1 MIVDDV
7 VKHILTSKVYDIATE
22 TPLTYAPRLS
32 AEKGCSVYL
41 KREDLQSVHSFK
53 IRGAY
58 NKIAHLSEDEKGRG
72 VIAASAGN
80 HAQGVALSAQRLGI
94 DALIIMPKTTPSI
107 KVDAVLGFGAKIE
120 LYGDS
125 YSETYEYCKKRE
137 VETGRTFIDPF
148 DDILVIAGQ
157 GTIGKEIMEQ
167 LSEVTHI
174 FVAVGGGGLISGIAS
189 YVKAFRPHVQIISV
203 EPQDSNCLAVSIDQ
217 GERVTLPYVGIFAD
231 GVAVKQVGLLP
242 FSFAS
247 RFVDD
252 FVTVTTDQICYA
264 MKGVFEET
272 RSILEPAGAL
282 ALAGLQ
288 QYELPPEAK
297 AVAICSGANITF
309 ETLQQVAERTLIGS
323 GREALLSV
331 HMSERP
337 GALHAF
343 CREVV
348 KDRGITEFSYR
359 LQRRSLAHV
368 LVGLTVEGREDK
380 ERLLERIKETDFS
393 CTDLSD
399 DDIVKLHLRHMIGGE
414 AAEAVDQIFY
424 QIEFPERSYAL
435 ADFLGILEDRWN
447 ICLFHYRNGASDTG
461 NVLIGFETPSQDEL
475 EQALTKAGYTWTC
488 VSDDQVVRTFLG
500 GDGVMKMGHLLT
512 AGH

>member
-1 MIVDDV
+1 M
-7 VKHILTSKVYDIATE
+7 
-22 TPLTYAPRLS
+22 
-32 AEKGCSVYL
+32 
-41 KREDLQSVHSFK
+41 
-53 IRGAY
+53 
-58 NKIAHLSEDEKGRG
+58 
-72 VIAASAGN
+72 
-80 HAQGVALSAQRLGI
+80 
-94 DALIIMPKTTPSI
+94 
-107 KVDAVLGFGAKIE
+107 
-120 LYGDS
+120 
-125 YSETYEYCKKRE
+125 
-137 VETGRTFIDPF
+137 
-148 DDILVIAGQ
+148 
-157 GTIGKEIMEQ
+157 
-167 LSEVTHI
+167 
-174 FVAVGGGGLISGIAS
+174 
-189 YVKAFRPHVQIISV
+189 KAFRPHVQIISV

-217 GERVTLPYVGIFAD
+217 GERVTLPMSASSPMGGRQTGRPA
-231 GVAVKQVGLLP
+231 P

-424 QIEFPERSYAL
+424 QIEFRALLRAGGLFGHPGRSV
-435 ADFLGILEDRWN
+435 E
-447 ICLFHYRNGASDTG
+447 
-461 NVLIGFETPSQDEL
+461 
-475 EQALTKAGYTWTC
+475 
-488 VSDDQVVRTFLG
+488 
-500 GDGVMKMGHLLT
+500 HLSLPLPQW
-512 AGH
+512 GQRHRKCPHRL

>member
-1 MIVDDV
+1 MSLMIVDDV
-7 VKHILTSKVYDIATE
+7 VKHILTSKVYEVAVE

-32 AEKGCSVYL
+32 KEKGCSIYL

-58 NKIAHLSEDEKGRG
+58 NKIAHLSEKEKNRG
-72 VIAASAGN
+72 IIAASAGN

-107 KVDAVLGFGAKIE
+107 KIDAVLGFGAKVE

-125 YSETYEYCKKRE
+125 YSETFEHCRKR
-137 VETGRTFIDPF
+137 VTETGRTFIDPF

-167 LSEVTHI
+167 LSDVTHI
-174 FVAVGGGGLISGIAS
+174 FVGVGGGGLISGIAS
-189 YVKAFRPHVQIISV
+189 YVKALRPHVQIISV
-203 EPQDSNCLAVSIDQ
+203 EPQDSNCLAVSISS
-217 GERVTLPYVGIFAD
+217 GKRVVLPHVGIFAD

-242 FSFAS
+242 FSFTS

-252 FVTVTTDQICYA
+252 FITVSTDQICYA

-288 QYELPPEAK
+288 QYELPSDAK

-309 ETLQQVAERTLIGS
+309 EKLQQVAERTLLGS
-323 GREALLSV
+323 GKEALLSV
-331 HMSERP
+331 HMPEKP

-343 CREVV
+343 CKEVI

-359 LQRRSLAHV
+359 LQRRSIAHV
-368 LVGLTVEGREDK
+368 LVGLTIEGSEDK
-380 ERLLERIKETDFS
+380 QRLLQCIEETDFT

-399 DDIVKLHLRHMIGGE
+399 NDIVKEHLRHMIGGE
-414 AAEAVDQIFY
+414 SLEAKNQIFY
-424 QIEFPERSYAL
+424 QIEFPERPYAL
-435 ADFLGILEDRWN
+435 GDFLGILEDRWN
-447 ICLFHYRNGASDTG
+447 ICLFHYRNAASDTG
-461 NVLIGFETPSQDEL
+461 NVLIGFETTSQGAL
-475 EQALTKAGYTWTC
+475 EQALTKAGYTWSY
-488 VSDDQVVRTFLG
+488 VSNDQAVRTFLSA
-500 GDGVMKMGHLLT
+500 D
-512 AGH
+512 

>member
-1 MIVDDV
+1 MSLMIVDDV
-7 VKHILTSKVYDIATE
+7 VKHILTSKVYEIASE

-32 AEKGCSVYL
+32 REKGCSVYL

-58 NKIAHLSEDEKGRG
+58 NKIAHLSKAERERG

-80 HAQGVALSAQRLGI
+80 HAQGVALSAQQLGI

-125 YSETYEYCKKRE
+125 YSETYEYCTKR
-137 VETGRTFIDPF
+137 VAETGRTFIDPF

-167 LSEVTHI
+167 LSDVTHI

-189 YVKAFRPHVQIISV
+189 YVKALRPHVKVISV
-203 EPQDSNCLAVSIDQ
+203 EPQDSNCLAVSIAS
-217 GERVTLPYVGIFAD
+217 GERVVLPYVGIFAD
-231 GVAVKQVGLLP
+231 GVAVKQIGQLP
-242 FSFAS
+242 YSFAG

-252 FVTVTTDQICYA
+252 FNTVSTDQICYA

-288 QYELPPEAK
+288 QYDLPPESK

-309 ETLQQVAERTLIGS
+309 EKLQQVAERTLTGS
-323 GREALLSV
+323 GKEALLSV

-343 CREVV
+343 CQEVV

-359 LQRRSLAHV
+359 LQRRSIAHV

-380 ERLLERIKETDFS
+380 EHLLECIKETDFS

-399 DDIVKLHLRHMIGGE
+399 NDLVKQHLRHMIGGE
-414 AAEAVDQIFY
+414 ATEAVHQIFY
-424 QIEFPERSYAL
+424 QIEFPERTRAL
-435 ADFLGILEDRWN
+435 EEFLGILENRWN
-447 ICLFHYRNGASDTG
+447 ICLFHYRNAASDTG
-461 NVLIGFETPSQDEL
+461 NVLIGFETTSQDEL
-475 EQALTKAGYTWTC
+475 EEALTRAGYTFSC
-488 VSDDQVVRTFLG
+488 VSDDLVVRTFLSG
-500 GDGVMKMGHLLT
+500 T
-512 AGH
+512 